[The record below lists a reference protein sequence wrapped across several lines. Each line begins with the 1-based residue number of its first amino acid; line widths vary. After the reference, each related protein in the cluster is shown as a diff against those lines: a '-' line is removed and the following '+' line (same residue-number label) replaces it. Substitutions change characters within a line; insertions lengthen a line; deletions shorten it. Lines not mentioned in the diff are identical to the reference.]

1 MINWQLVFLLPVA
14 AIMPAALVHATA
26 YFHGAE
32 RPLLRPFVTAMSVT
46 AVSMVAVVM
55 ANTPLRFLLMWEAMG
70 LSSSWLVAMHSQ
82 SRSARRATWIYLLAC
97 HAGAALLMI
106 AGMLQMR
113 DGCLFAAFAAATAGF
128 GLKIGLP
135 PFHVWLP
142 EAHPAAPAP
151 ASALM
156 SGAMIPLGIYALLL
170 FGSSF
175 QHLFDA
181 HSLAAA
187 GGLLAALGALGAV
200 GGALFAVPQNNL
212 KKLLAFSSVENMGLV
227 TLSVG
232 LAMIAAG
239 GGGGESAFRAISLAG
254 TAVAW
259 HVLLHALHKAG
270 LFLAAGSIQRQTG
283 TLELDRM
290 GGLLRRMP
298 MTGKLFIWHAAGLS
312 GLPFGGALVTEM
324 LLAAAAFELIRI
336 GGAVNLAAGF
346 LALSAMAFAGGLAVA
361 VYVKCIGAALLG
373 EPRSP
378 EAAQAAETPR
388 RMYLSIAALALMSL
402 ALPVAFPFA
411 LMRAPGCEPALRVY
425 LTAVAVIALFWSL
438 MALLA
443 LVRRRLLPRGGSHP
457 AVPTWDCGYFA
468 PTARMEYTGT
478 ALVQPLAEQFAGVLA
493 PRTHVI
499 PFRGHPS
506 RPTDAAYATETDD
519 RLLGWW
525 RRIFRRTA
533 RIFQVA
539 HLLQNGSL
547 HFYILIIILAVALM
561 SLAAAVL

>member
-1 MINWQLVFLLPVA
+1 MTNWQLVFLLPVA
-14 AIMPAALVHATA
+14 AIVPAALLHAKD
-26 YFHGAE
+26 YFHASE
-32 RPLLRPFVTAMSVT
+32 RPLLRPFVVALLLT
-46 AVSMVAVVM
+46 AVSMTAVVM
-55 ANTPLRFLLMWEAMG
+55 ADSPLRFLLVWEAMG
-70 LSSSWLVAMHSQ
+70 LSSSWLVALHSQ

-97 HAGAALLMI
+97 HAGAALLML
-106 AGMLQMR
+106 AGILEMR
-113 DGCLFAAFAAATAGF
+113 EGCLFAAFASATAGF

-156 SGAMIPLGIYALLL
+156 SGAMIPLGIYALARFGVTDSLL
-170 FGSSF
+170 LDTSALIEGGA
-175 QHLFDA
+175 L
-181 HSLAAA
+181 LAMLGAA
-187 GGLLAALGALGAV
+187 GAI

-227 TLSVG
+227 SLAFG
-232 LAMIAAG
+232 LGMIAIG
-239 GGGGESAFRAISLAG
+239 GDSVQGPSRVVSLAG
-254 TAVAW
+254 AAVAW

-283 TLELDRM
+283 TLNLDRM

-298 MTGKLFIWHAAGLS
+298 ATGKLFIWHAAGLS
-312 GLPFGGALVTEM
+312 GLPFGGAFVTEM
-324 LLAAAAFELIRI
+324 LLAATAFEMIRL

-346 LALSAMAFAGGLAVA
+346 LTLFAVALAGGLAVA

-373 EPRSP
+373 EPRTP
-378 EAAQAAETPR
+378 EAAQASETPR
-388 RMYLSIAALALMSL
+388 SMYWAIAALALMAI

-411 LMRAPGCEPALRVY
+411 LKRAPGGEMAMRIY
-425 LTAVAVIALFWSL
+425 LTAIAIIAFFWGL
-438 MALLA
+438 AALLA
-443 LVRRRLLPRGGSHP
+443 FARRYLLPRGGSHP

-468 PTARMEYTGT
+468 PTARMEYTAT
-478 ALVQPLAEQFAGVLA
+478 ALVQPLAAQFAGVLS
-493 PRTHVI
+493 PRTHLI

-525 RRIFRRTA
+525 RWIFRRAA

-539 HLLQNGSL
+539 HLFQNGSL
-547 HFYILIIILAVALM
+547 HFYILVIILAVVMM